1 MNDSTE
7 RARLDDLAEVLG
19 IVGELVGAVRD
30 DRWSAPTPC
39 PEWDV
44 RALVDHMVLGHRLFA
59 GILRGEAAVTAGA
72 LDPGSADALGDDPAG
87 AYGDAARDLLAA
99 FGRPGVLGRTFEVP
113 VGPVPGI
120 VAVHLRI
127 VEELVHGW
135 DLAQAAGGGRPRFPD
150 DVAERAVGFTR
161 VKLADVPPE
170 QSPFAPPQP
179 VSDLAPQI
187 DRLAA
192 LLGRTV
198 GQGSRAPGPRPADSE
213 TPARGL
219 RGYRAGVVRPVRP

>member
-7 RARLDDLAEVLG
+7 RAPLDDLAEVLG
-19 IVGELVGAVRD
+19 IVAELVGAVRHD
-30 DRWSAPTPC
+30 QWSAPTPC

-59 GILRGEAAVTAGA
+59 GILRGEAVATAGA
-72 LDPGSADALGDDPAG
+72 LDPGSADVLGDDPAA
-87 AYGDAARDLLAA
+87 AYGDAAGALLAA
-99 FGRPGVLGRTFEVP
+99 FGQPGVLGRTVEVP

-120 VAVHLRI
+120 VAAHLRI

-135 DLAQAAGGGRPRFPD
+135 DLAQATGDGRPRFPD
-150 DVAERAVGFTR
+150 DVAERAVEFTR
-161 VKLADVPPE
+161 VKLADVPAE
-170 QSPFAPPQP
+170 QSPFAPPRP
-179 VSDLAPQI
+179 VSDLAPPI

-198 GQGSRAPGPRPADSE
+198 LEGSLAPGDRPAAAES
-213 TPARGL
+213 PNR
-219 RGYRAGVVRPVRP
+219 RH